1 MKFYKKV
8 RKKILL
14 NNKLYKIGYKKFIY
28 EIIFQS
34 KDESNIEQTNIIYIQ
49 LINLKLKQTKI
60 IRRKK
65 C

>member
-1 MKFYKKV
+1 MKYYKKV

-65 C
+65 Y

>member
-1 MKFYKKV
+1 MKYYKKV

-14 NNKLYKIGYKKFIY
+14 NNRLYKIGYKKFIY
-28 EIIFQS
+28 DIIFQS

-65 C
+65 Y

>member
-1 MKFYKKV
+1 MKYCKKA

>member
-1 MKFYKKV
+1 MKYYKKV

-28 EIIFQS
+28 DIIFQS

-65 C
+65 Y

>member
-1 MKFYKKV
+1 MKYYKKV

-14 NNKLYKIGYKKFIY
+14 NNKLYKIGYKKFFY

-34 KDESNIEQTNIIYIQ
+34 KDESNIAQANIIYIE
-49 LINLKLKQTKI
+49 LIKLKMKQTKI

>member
-1 MKFYKKV
+1 MKYCKKA

-65 C
+65 Y

>member
-1 MKFYKKV
+1 MKYCKKA

-14 NNKLYKIGYKKFIY
+14 NNKLYKIGYKKFFY

-34 KDESNIEQTNIIYIQ
+34 KDESNIAQANIIYIE
-49 LINLKLKQTKI
+49 LIKLKMKQTKI

>member
-1 MKFYKKV
+1 MKYYKKV

-34 KDESNIEQTNIIYIQ
+34 KDESNIEQTNIIYIL

-65 C
+65 Y